1 MAQDKTITFKT
12 LDGRAFTGAVKNPA
26 ATLGSVASR
35 IAAKAGLAGSFET
48 VDKNGVTLDP
58 NLTLADLPQG
68 EEVTLA
74 SELTPAG
81 A

>member
-1 MAQDKTITFKT
+1 MDATKTITFKT